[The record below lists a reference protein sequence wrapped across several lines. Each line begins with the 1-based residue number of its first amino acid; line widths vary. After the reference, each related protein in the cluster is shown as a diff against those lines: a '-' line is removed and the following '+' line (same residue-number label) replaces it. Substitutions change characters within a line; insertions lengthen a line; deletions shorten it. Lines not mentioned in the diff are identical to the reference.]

1 MAWKGTSMKKLRN
14 LDQLSPERRAMLQAM
29 LEMPEGAIVPK
40 KAQPIETANP
50 EDLLSTIEVG
60 VLAQT
65 IGELLEQARMER
77 GIGVRE
83 LARRLNLNH
92 ARVKQLEDAGRGRS
106 ENIEVQ
112 SLARLAKALSY
123 KVRIVLEP
131 EEGGRLL
138 EARL

>member
-1 MAWKGTSMKKLRN
+1 MKKLRN
-14 LDQLSPERRAMLQAM
+14 LDQLSPVRRAML
-29 LEMPEGAIVPK
+29 
-40 KAQPIETANP
+40 
-50 EDLLSTIEVG
+50 
-60 VLAQT
+60 
-65 IGELLEQARMER
+65 QARMER

-83 LARRLNLNH
+83 LARRLKLNH

-112 SLARLAKALSY
+112 SLARLAKALAY